1 MKYSIASLAALAW
14 TVTAVSAAVPMW
26 GQCGGI
32 GYTGETTCVAGAVCV
47 YSHEWYSQCLA
58 GTTTGGTTTTTTSR
72 TSSSSTTT
80 RTSSTSTTTTT
91 STRTSSTPSTSTT
104 RTSSTSTT
112 TSVQPSGSCGT
123 FGNPYESGYTT
134 YLSPYY
140 IAEVNAAIA
149 TASSPSLAA
158 KFPAVGQVPNFTW
171 FDVVAKVPTLTT
183 YLADAASIASKIIV
197 QIVVYDL
204 PDRDCHALAS
214 NGEFKIANNGIN
226 NYKGYIDGIAAAVS
240 AYPQVRVVAVVE
252 PDSLANLVTNLS
264 DQRCANAQ
272 SAYLECTKYAIEK
285 LRQCNIWL
293 YLDAG
298 HAGWLGWASNQDP
311 AAQMFAQVYN
321 GVPNNRVRGLATNVA
336 NYNALQAA
344 SPDPVTQGNPCVDEL
359 SYIRAIGPKLANN
372 GFPAHFIVD
381 QGRSGVQNLRDAW
394 GNWCNIDGAGFG
406 LRPTT
411 STPDALI
418 DAIVWIKP
426 GGESD
431 GTSNTS
437 AVRYDSTCGLND
449 AKKPAPEAGNWFQ
462 AYFEDLVRYANPAF

>member
-1 MKYSIASLAALAW
+1 MKYSIASLITLAW
-14 TVTAVSAAVPMW
+14 TVTTVNAAVPVW
-26 GQCGGI
+26 GQCGGLN
-32 GYTGETTCVAGAVCV
+32 YTGDKTCAAGSTCV
-47 YSHEWYSQCLA
+47 YSNDWYSQCLP
-58 GTTTGGTTTTTTSR
+58 GTATTTTTT
-72 TSSSSTTT
+72 TTT
-80 RTSSTSTTTTT
+80 RTSTT
-91 STRTSSTPSTSTT
+91 STRTSTTTSTNTSTSRTSSTSTT

-112 TSVQPSGSCGT
+112 STATPSGTCGT

-134 YLSPYY
+134 YLSPFYV
-140 IAEVNAAIA
+140 AEVNAAIA
-149 TASSPSLAA
+149 NASSPALAA
-158 KFPAVGQVPNFTW
+158 KFPAVAQIPNFTW
-171 FDVVAKVPTLTT
+171 FDVVAKVPTLNT

-214 NGEFKIANNGIN
+214 NGEFKIANNGVN

-311 AAQMFAQVYN
+311 AAQMFAQVYS

-336 NYNALQAA
+336 NYNALQAV
-344 SPDPVTQGNPCVDEL
+344 SPDPVTQGNPTVDEL
-359 SYIRAIGPKLANN
+359 SYIRAIGPKLASR
-372 GFPAHFIVD
+372 GFPAKFLVD
-381 QGRSGVQNLRDAW
+381 QGRSGVQNIRDAW
-394 GNWCNIDGAGFG
+394 GNWCNIEGAGFG

-411 STPDALI
+411 NTPDALI

-426 GGESD
+426 GGEAD
-431 GTSNTS
+431 GTSDTS
-437 AVRYDSTCGLND
+437 AVRYDATCGLND
-449 AKKPAPEAGNWFQ
+449 AKKPAPEAGQWFQ
-462 AYFEDLVRYANPAF
+462 AYFEDLVKYANPAF

>member
-1 MKYSIASLAALAW
+1 MKYSITSLAALAW
-14 TVTAVSAAVPMW
+14 TVTTVSAAVPMW

-47 YSHEWYSQCLA
+47 YSNDWYSQC
-58 GTTTGGTTTTTTSR
+58 TTK
-72 TSSSSTTT
+72 TSSSSTTK
-80 RTSSTSTTTTT
+80 TST
-91 STRTSSTPSTSTT
+91 
-104 RTSSTSTT
+104 TSTT
-112 TSVQPSGSCGT
+112 TSVTPSGTCGT

-140 IAEVNAAIA
+140 VAEVNAAIA
-149 TASSPSLAA
+149 AASSTTLAA
-158 KFPAVGQVPNFTW
+158 KFPAVAKVPNFTW

-214 NGEFKIANNGIN
+214 NGEFKIANNGVA

-252 PDSLANLVTNLS
+252 PDSLANLVTNMS
-264 DQRCANAQ
+264 DSRCANAQ

-285 LRQCNIWL
+285 LKQCNIWL

-298 HAGWLGWASNQDP
+298 HGGWLGWAANQDP
-311 AAQMFAQVYN
+311 AAQLFASIYTA
-321 GVPNNRVRGLATNVA
+321 VPNNRVRGLATNVA
-336 NYNALQAA
+336 NYNPLQLTV
-344 SPDPVTQGNPCVDEL
+344 SDPVTQGNPTPDEL
-359 SYIRAIGPKLANN
+359 SYVRALGPKLTAN

-381 QGRSGVQNLRDAW
+381 QGRSGKEKLRDAW
-394 GNWCNIDGAGFG
+394 GNWCNIEGAGFG
-406 LRPTT
+406 LRPTS

-437 AVRYDSTCGLND
+437 AVRYDSTCGLAD
-449 AKKPAPEAGNWFQ
+449 AKKPAPEA
-462 AYFEDLVRYANPAF
+462 

>member
-1 MKYSIASLAALAW
+1 MKYSIASIAALAW
-14 TVTAVSAAVPMW
+14 TVTSVNAAVAMW

-32 GYTGETTCVAGAVCV
+32 GHTGETTCVAGAVCT
-47 YSHEWYSQCLA
+47 YSNDWYSQCLP
-58 GTTTGGTTTTTTSR
+58 GTATTTTTT
-72 TSSSSTTT
+72 T
-80 RTSSTSTTTTT
+80 RTSTT
-91 STRTSSTPSTSTT
+91 STRTSTTST
-104 RTSSTSTT
+104 RTLTTSTT
-112 TSVQPSGSCGT
+112 TSVTPSGTCGT

-140 IAEVNAAIA
+140 VAEVNAAIA
-149 TASSPSLAA
+149 AASSPTLAA
-158 KFPAVGQVPNFTW
+158 KFPAVAQIPNFTW

-214 NGEFKIANNGIN
+214 NGEFKIANNGVN
-226 NYKGYIDGIAAAVS
+226 NYKGYIDGIAAAIT

-298 HAGWLGWASNQDP
+298 HGGWLGWAANQDP
-311 AAQMFAQVYN
+311 AAVMFANVYK
-321 GVPNNRVRGLATNVA
+321 GVPNNRVRGLATNVS
-336 NYNALQAA
+336 NYNPLQLTVT
-344 SPDPVTQGNPCVDEL
+344 DPVTQGNPTPDEL
-359 SYIRAIGPKLANN
+359 SYVRAIGPKLAAN
-372 GFPAHFIVD
+372 GFPAKFIVD
-381 QGRSGVQNLRDAW
+381 QGRSGVEKIRDAW
-394 GNWCNIDGAGFG
+394 GNWCNIEGAGFG
-406 LRPTT
+406 MRPTT
-411 STPDALI
+411 NTPDALI

-426 GGESD
+426 GGEAD

-437 AVRYDSTCGLND
+437 AVRYDATCGLAD
-449 AKKPAPEAGNWFQ
+449 AKKPAPEAGQWFQ
-462 AYFEDLVRYANPAF
+462 AYFEDLVKFANPAF